1 MITVVFTLYQD
12 IFATKNKNTKIFLIM
27 FIALIVQIREQT
39 ISNDTFS
46 SQEESHIKYWVVIR
60 Y

>member
-1 MITVVFTLYQD
+1 VVFTLIQD
-12 IFATKNKNTKIFLIM
+12 IFATQNINTKIFLIM
-27 FIALIVQIREQT
+27 FIALIVQIREQI